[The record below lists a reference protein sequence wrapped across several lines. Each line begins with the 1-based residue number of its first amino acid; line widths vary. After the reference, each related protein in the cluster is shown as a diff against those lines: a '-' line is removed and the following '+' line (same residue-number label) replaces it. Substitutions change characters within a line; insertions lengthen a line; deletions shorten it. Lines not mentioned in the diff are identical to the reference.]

1 MNIGLFY
8 GSSTCYTEMAAEKI
22 RDIIGPELVTLHNL
36 KDDSPALM
44 SQYDVLILG
53 IPTWDFGEIQEDWEA
68 VWDQL
73 DTLNLEGKIV
83 ALYGMGDQLGY
94 GEWFLDA
101 LGMLHDKLATRGVKF
116 VGYWPTEGYEFT
128 SPKPVIADGQLFVGL
143 ALDETNQYDLSDE
156 RIQSWCEQILGEM
169 AEHFPDAAYSC
180 AGFCST
186 SRRRSRHSPA
196 SMLSAASQRCCP
208 RRVSTWRKRSSI
220 PLLITHGVPRISHSA
235 FCQRRRESVSSFISP
250 RRAWIRRWLRTQSK
264 TTSDSSSSQIGV

>member
-1 MNIGLFY
+1 MLHGIKRQAAMRQPFDHHSEIATIGAQRVFGKIALQPQRIEKLFDSCEILFHVRPFACFIGTIMPELMTLLVHWPHSHSKNRDLYVMNIGLFY

-22 RDIIGPELVTLHNL
+22 RDIIGPELVTLHNV
-36 KDDSPALM
+36 KDDAPALM
-44 SQYDVLILG
+44 EQYDVLILG

-68 VWDQL
+68 IWEQL

-101 LGMLHDKLATRGVKF
+101 LGMLHDKLATKGVKF

-156 RIQSWCEQILGEM
+156 RIQNWCEQILGEM
-169 AEHFPDAAYSC
+169 AEQFS
-180 AGFCST
+180 
-186 SRRRSRHSPA
+186 
-196 SMLSAASQRCCP
+196 
-208 RRVSTWRKRSSI
+208 
-220 PLLITHGVPRISHSA
+220 
-235 FCQRRRESVSSFISP
+235 
-250 RRAWIRRWLRTQSK
+250 
-264 TTSDSSSSQIGV
+264 

>member
-1 MNIGLFY
+1 MCQILFHIGLFVR
-8 GSSTCYTEMAAEKI
+8 YTPSLCLKRPPFWYTGRNSRQELRRLRDEYRSFLRLQYLLHRNGRGKI

-68 VWDQL
+68 VWEQL
-73 DTLNLEGKIV
+73 DALDLNGKIV

-101 LGMLHDKLATRGVKF
+101 LGMLHDKLATKGVKF

-156 RIQSWCEQILGEM
+156 RIQNWCEQILGEM
-169 AEHFPDAAYSC
+169 AEHFA
-180 AGFCST
+180 
-186 SRRRSRHSPA
+186 
-196 SMLSAASQRCCP
+196 
-208 RRVSTWRKRSSI
+208 
-220 PLLITHGVPRISHSA
+220 
-235 FCQRRRESVSSFISP
+235 
-250 RRAWIRRWLRTQSK
+250 
-264 TTSDSSSSQIGV
+264 